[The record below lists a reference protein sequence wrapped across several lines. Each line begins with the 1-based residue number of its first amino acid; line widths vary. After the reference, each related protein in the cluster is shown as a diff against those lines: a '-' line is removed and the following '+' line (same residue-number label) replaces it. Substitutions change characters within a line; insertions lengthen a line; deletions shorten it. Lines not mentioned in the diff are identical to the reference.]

1 MTWTST
7 MVPGGLLRRPS
18 FEKLSSAQPYN
29 AFGSVRTPRT
39 CPEKGEGE
47 GRSQYFH
54 PQCHCPDNV

>member
-1 MTWTST
+1 